1 MTDRTFENN
10 LSIFIGLVNFIRD
23 EDYHGRVL
31 IARENGIMIPK
42 RTDCSNENL
51 QLIKEAIAKLRK
63 LKKSY
68 SSDQKILVYTKYQIQ
83 FVGQCFLDR
92 LWSKHDAMKDFGDAG
107 YSWDNLK
114 TRKQMDFVSTMIRH
128 EKVIRDTLS
137 ILASILKLRA
147 SVYKSPQNVYT
158 NDAALYV
165 LRNMRRMVLFRG
177 FSSSLYADQRRELP
191 NIWNRIRRHYIHLL
205 KSYKWKTLVKKLE
218 NAQVNVGRPDSFS
231 LSVHRKRMRDLI
243 EKSTENI

>member
-1 MTDRTFENN
+1 MTDRTFENK

-23 EDYHGRVL
+23 SNYHGRVL

-83 FVGQCFLDR
+83 FVGQCLLDR
-92 LWSKHDAMKDFGDAG
+92 LWSKHEAMKDFGEAG
-107 YSWDNLK
+107 YSWDILK
-114 TRKQMDFVSTMIRH
+114 TRKQMEFVSTMIRH
-128 EKVIRDTLS
+128 EKVIRDTLN
-137 ILASILKLRA
+137 ILSSILKLRA

-158 NDAALYV
+158 NDVALYV
-165 LRNMRRMVLFRG
+165 LRNIRRMILFRG
-177 FSSSLYADQRRELP
+177 FSSPLYADQRRELP
-191 NIWNRIRRHYIHLL
+191 DIWNRIRRHYIHLL
-205 KSYKWKTLVKKLE
+205 KSYKWNTLVKKLE
-218 NAQVNVGRPDSFS
+218 NAQVNVRRPDSFS
-231 LSVHRKRMRDLI
+231 LGVHRKRMRDLI